1 MEVSGFTFV
10 RNGAVFDYPFVESIK
25 SVLPLVDEF
34 IVNVP
39 DSDDNT
45 LELVRSINDPK
56 IKIIQTRWKGDMP
69 SGGKILSH
77 HTNLALKECRG
88 DWCFYI
94 QADEIIH
101 EEDKDKILRAMKDD
115 LHDKRVD
122 GILFDY
128 VHFYG
133 SYSCQAASRNWYRRE
148 VRIIRNRK
156 GIVSYADA
164 QGFRY
169 SDGSK
174 VSVAYSGARIF
185 HYGWVRPLDSM
196 RAKTVAM
203 DRLWHGEKFDERNKN
218 LEYASER
225 YGLVEYKGTHP
236 AIMKDRIKKQ
246 DWVFK
251 FRSKIGSYKE
261 FRYWMSDLLEK
272 ITGLRMFEYKGYRLV
287 K

>member
-10 RNGAVFDYPFVESIK
+10 RNGAVFDYPFIESIR

-39 DSDDNT
+39 DSEDNT

-56 IKIIQTRWKGDMP
+56 IRIVQTSWKGDIP
-69 SGGKILSH
+69 SGGKILSY
-77 HTNLALKECRG
+77 HTNLALKECKG

-101 EEDKDKILRAMKDD
+101 EGDNEKILRAMRDNLDD
-115 LHDKRVD
+115 RSVD

-133 SYSCQAASRNWYRRE
+133 SYSCQASARNWYRRE
-148 VRIIRNRK
+148 VRIVRNRRD
-156 GIVSYADA
+156 IVSYADA

-169 SDGSK
+169 SNGERIP
-174 VSVAYSGARIF
+174 VAYSGARVF
-185 HYGWVRPLDSM
+185 HYGWVRPLESM
-196 RAKTVAM
+196 RAKTIAM
-203 DRLWHGEKFDERNKN
+203 DRLWHGERFDERNKN
-218 LEYASER
+218 LEYASQR

-236 AIMKDRIKKQ
+236 SVMKERIKKQ
-246 DWVFK
+246 DWSFS
-251 FRSKIGSYKE
+251 FRSRIRSYKE
-261 FRYWMSDLLEK
+261 FRYWLSDLLEK
-272 ITGLRMFEYKGYRLV
+272 ITCLRLFEYKGYRLI